1 MNINKGIEKVINDNL
16 TGNTNFE
23 FIATLNDLTL
33 SDINHI
39 EDIVPIKSQLAY
51 NIVDNIYIKIQ
62 YSI

>member
-16 TGNTNFE
+16 AGNTNFE

-39 EDIVPIKSQLAY
+39 EDIVPIK
-51 NIVDNIYIKIQ
+51 
-62 YSI
+62 